1 MPGNLCFTPNIGQ
14 PIDFALRREAD
25 CAVNAQLVIT
35 AISPK
40 SVATFEWQTK
50 RRITDCRFKLAK
62 NQFAELSLGG
72 HKIVVVNNG
81 RKSGRI
87 QLAFE
92 APEVVRIWRFG
103 FMGNRD

>member
-1 MPGNLCFTPNIGQ
+1 MPGNLCFTPKVGQ
-14 PIDFALRREAD
+14 PIEFALRREAG
-25 CAVNAQLVIT
+25 CVVNARLTVTDIT
-35 AISPK
+35 PK
-40 SVATFEWQTK
+40 SVITLQWVTK

-81 RKSGRI
+81 RKSGCV

-92 APEVVRIWRFG
+92 APEIVRIWRFG
-103 FMGNRD
+103 FLGSRD